1 MRVFGITGWKNSGKT
16 GLMERLVTE
25 FTNSGYR
32 VSTLKHAHHDAD
44 VDEPGRDS
52 YRHRA
57 AGAEEVLLSTSQRW
71 ALMHELRGAAE
82 PSLADHLARLAPV
95 DIVLVEGW
103 KRDAHPKI
111 ECHRTETGNPLI
123 QPGDPT
129 IRAVASDSI
138 APGSLTVPV
147 LDLNDTAAIAALI
160 LTETEPQATRAIPM
174 PFPSQRS
181 IRRLRFA
188 DDEVMEGER
197 VLPAETAVAL
207 SYNGSTQAVM
217 MATPENL
224 HDFALGYSLTE
235 GIARATEIERIE
247 AVETPRGI
255 DLQIWLA
262 PGAEARQV
270 ARRRQ
275 SFGPMGCGLCGIE
288 SLEEVLRDVPRVAS
302 PPWTVMANDIAPAVA
317 GIGAMQRLRAQSG
330 ALHAAAFW
338 QPARGIV
345 MLREDVGRHNAL
357 DKLCGALTTTGLNP
371 ASGAVVMTSRLSIDL
386 VQKCAMLRAPML
398 IAVSAPTAEAVA
410 LAEHSGITLIT
421 LAGAA
426 GCDVW
431 SHPGRVSQPAL
442 PDQPL

>member
-25 FTNSGYR
+25 FTRVGYR

-111 ECHRTETGNPLI
+111 ECHRAETGNPLI
-123 QPGDPT
+123 QPGDST
-129 IRAVASDSI
+129 IRAVASDSLP
-138 APGSLTVPV
+138 PGSLAVPV
-147 LDLNDTAAIAALI
+147 LDLDDTAAIAALI
-160 LTETEPQATRAIPM
+160 LRETEPQTTPALSP

-181 IRRLRFA
+181 IRRLRFG
-188 DDEVMEGER
+188 DDQVSEGER

-217 MATPENL
+217 MATPEDL

-235 GIARATEIERIE
+235 GIARPAEIERIE
-247 AVETPRGI
+247 AVATSRGI

-288 SLEEVLRDVPRVAS
+288 SLEEVLRDVPRVAT
-302 PPWTVMANDIAPAVA
+302 PPWTVRAEDIAPAVA
-317 GIGAMQRLRAQSG
+317 GIGAQQRLRAQSG

-345 MLREDVGRHNAL
+345 MVREDVGRHNAL
-357 DKLCGALTTTGLNP
+357 DKLCGALKTANMDP
-371 ASGAVVMTSRLSIDL
+371 ASGGVVMTSRLSIDL
-386 VQKCAMLRAPML
+386 VQKCAMLGAPLL

-410 LAEHSGITLIT
+410 LAERSGITLIT

-431 SHPGRVSQPAL
+431 SHPGRVTEPAL
-442 PDQPL
+442 PDPLR